1 MAKDIKLSLDNA
13 TLLAVLQVAFDTAI
27 EQKTAALEHHDT
39 VREGLRFTNGDGRA
53 DLSTLMANKEIAETI
68 EKYLK
73 SADASIDKMIKIA
86 RLLADVMLRSNED
99 EYGEL
104 DEDEKEELRKAAAE
118 FAQAAQEAKED
129 D

>member
-1 MAKDIKLSLDNA
+1 MAKEIKLSLDNA

-27 EQKTAALEHHDT
+27 EQKTAALEHHDL
-39 VREGLRFTNGDGRA
+39 VRGGLRTNSAEGHT

-99 EYGEL
+99 EYAEL

-118 FAQAAQEAKED
+118 FAQSASEAKED
-129 D
+129 

>member
-27 EQKTAALEHHDT
+27 QQKEAALGHHEM
-39 VREGLRFTNGDGRA
+39 VARGLSPTDGNN
-53 DLSTLMANKEIAETI
+53 DLSVLMENKEIAETI

-73 SADASIDKMIKIA
+73 SADQSIDKMIKIA
-86 RLLADVMLRSNED
+86 RLLADVMLRTGEE
-99 EYGEL
+99 EYGEM

-118 FAQAAQEAKED
+118 FARVAQEKKED